1 VDSKRGQKDW
11 KGFNLRKYLL
21 LCVLLGIVLLAGL
34 SSRHQPSSQPAQQ
47 APSLTVEKQPVTFAM
62 HMFDPSAPP
71 AEMPP
76 LAAWEGAECDSNF
89 VSNAN
94 VKARTE
100 MIDGTHGVVT
110 VTQVK
115 VTLQLAINIWVPEGA
130 AKHVIDHE
138 QGHRQISE
146 HYYETADKVAE
157 QIAATYLGKRVSAS
171 GADLNAEVYKSLQ
184 QMGAEITAEYSR
196 RLNPALAQNRYDDI
210 TDHGQNEVSA
220 AEAVAEVLKDFH

>member
-1 VDSKRGQKDW
+1 M
-11 KGFNLRKYLL
+11 RKYILLCLL
-21 LCVLLGIVLLAGL
+21 LGMVLLAGFTL
-34 SSRHQPSSQPAQQ
+34 RHQPSSPAVKQ
-47 APSLTVEKQPVTFAM
+47 APSLSIEKQPVSFAM
-62 HMFDPSAPP
+62 HTFDPSAPP
-71 AEMPP
+71 ADMPP

-100 MIDGTHGVVT
+100 IVDGTHGLVT
-110 VTQVK
+110 VTQVR
-115 VTLQLAINIWVPEGA
+115 VTLQLTINIWVPDGA
-130 AKHVIDHE
+130 AKHVIEHE

-146 HYYETADKVAE
+146 HDYESADKVAE
-157 QIAATYLGKRVSAS
+157 QIAATYLGRKVTAS

-210 TDHGQNEVSA
+210 TDHSQNEVSA
-220 AEAVAEVLKDFH
+220 AEAVAEVLKDFQ

>member
-1 VDSKRGQKDW
+1 
-11 KGFNLRKYLL
+11 
-21 LCVLLGIVLLAGL
+21 
-34 SSRHQPSSQPAQQ
+34 
-47 APSLTVEKQPVTFAM
+47 M
-62 HMFDPSAPP
+62 HTFDPSAPP
-71 AEMPP
+71 ADMPP

-100 MIDGTHGVVT
+100 IVGGTRGVVT

-115 VTLQLAINIWVPEGA
+115 VTLQLTINIWVPEGA
-130 AKHVIDHE
+130 TKHVIEHE

-146 HYYETADKVAE
+146 HYYDTADRVAE
-157 QIAATYLGKRVSAS
+157 QIAATYLGKQISDS
-171 GADLNAEVYKSLQ
+171 GSDLNAEVYKSLQ

-196 RLNPALAQNRYDDI
+196 RLSPALAQNRYDDI

-220 AEAVAEVLKDFH
+220 AQAVADVLKDLPQ